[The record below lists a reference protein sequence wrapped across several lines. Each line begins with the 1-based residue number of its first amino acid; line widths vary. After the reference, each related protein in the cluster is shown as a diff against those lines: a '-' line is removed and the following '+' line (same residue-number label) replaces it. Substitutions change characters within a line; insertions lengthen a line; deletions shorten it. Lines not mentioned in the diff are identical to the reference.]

1 MGSVIHRT
9 SIILRAVLV
18 VSLITIPSIPAI
30 AVADEVLKPS
40 AKEGH
45 SDGSP
50 EIREPISISTFSN
63 AFPIAAEGDLA
74 KEKATEML
82 ENQ

>member
-1 MGSVIHRT
+1 MGSVINKT
-9 SIILRAVLV
+9 SLLLRAVLV

-50 EIREPISISTFSN
+50 ETKEPVSISTFSD
-63 AFPIAAEGDLA
+63 AFPITAEGDL
-74 KEKATEML
+74 EKKR
-82 ENQ
+82 